1 MCADEACF
9 GLVAS
14 SFQFFTRLTAVFAEE
29 ALWSTAGALDV
40 LTAYWPR
47 AFSGTFEVGLD
58 GVNLFVS

>member
-1 MCADEACF
+1 MCADGAYV
-9 GLVAS
+9 GLFLF
-14 SFQFFTRLTAVFAEE
+14 SFQFLTRLAAVFADEV
-29 ALWSTAGALDV
+29 LWSTAGTLDV

>member
-14 SFQFFTRLTAVFAEE
+14 SFQFFSRLAAVFAEE
-29 ALWSTAGALDV
+29 VLWSTAGALGV

-47 AFSGTFEVGLD
+47 AFSGAFEVGLD
-58 GVNLFVS
+58 GVNLSVS